1 MRRYTYILFKS
12 KHKKYKYYHNECLT
26 CVITEINIVFP
37 FTKYTIYR
45 TILMALNKHIS
56 PVNFG
61 PYFKFP
67 VSMSIHEFM
76 NIDDVWGP

>member
-1 MRRYTYILFKS
+1 
-12 KHKKYKYYHNECLT
+12 
-26 CVITEINIVFP
+26 
-37 FTKYTIYR
+37 
-45 TILMALNKHIS
+45 MALNKHIS
-56 PVNFG
+56 PGNFG